1 MRAGLHRSKAKNAQ
15 EAHEAIRPTD
25 PGRSPA
31 RLQHELERAAWR
43 LYDLIWRRTLAS
55 QMANAR
61 LLQVRVLPPTTCK

>member
-1 MRAGLHRSKAKNAQ
+1 MPRTGLHRSKAKNAQ

-25 PGRSPA
+25 PGRAPA
-31 RLQHELERAAWR
+31 GLQHQLEHAAWR

-61 LLQVRVLPPTTCK
+61 LLQVSISP